1 MQPKN
6 LAGMVRRL
14 VETGESQQ
22 LNQEQLREFHAEY
35 RREVAPTIDEHRECQ
50 RRAYED
56 SRDITLN

>member
-6 LAGMVRRL
+6 LAGMVQRL
-14 VETGESQQ
+14 VETGESHQ

-50 RRAYED
+50 RRAHEHC
-56 SRDITLN
+56 RLVTLD